1 MAISDARAVYGLSAL
16 GTNSRTGVVGSALI
30 GETPAQ
36 LRLTDATTAYVV
48 RAIFAGAGDELVLNL
63 LTGSATGSTTFVA
76 GNAQVET
83 ATITAAGGCT
93 TTGIMTLVLTS
104 SGMTGSPLNVA
115 VPLTTAAHTT
125 ATLVAAAART
135 ALESDAVVAAR
146 FTIGGSGAVVS
157 ITRKPTVEYTEGAT
171 TVPIYGANDATL
183 NLAIPSELGI
193 TAAASSADTTA
204 GVATDGVKIF
214 GDGVDFEG
222 VALVAMADVLAAS
235 FALSTGDISYADGSS
250 ESGRI
255 GISGAENRIF
265 AGGIS
270 INFGGTFTFTSSGA
284 ADITI
289 TVVGL

>member
-30 GETPAQ
+30 GETQSQ
-36 LRLTDATTAYVV
+36 LRLTDATTAYVI
-48 RAIFAGAGDELVLNL
+48 RAIFAGTGDELDLNL
-63 LTGSATGSTTFVA
+63 LTGSTTGSTAFVA

-83 ATITAAGGCT
+83 ATFVGSCT
-93 TTGIMTLVLTS
+93 TGGTMPLVLTS
-104 SGMTGSPLNVA
+104 AGMTGSPLTVN

-135 ALESDAVVAAR
+135 ALEADAVVSAR
-146 FTIGGSGAVVS
+146 FTIGGSGAVVTL
-157 ITRKPTVEYTEGAT
+157 TRKPTVEYTEGT
-171 TVPIYGANDATL
+171 TSVPIYGANDATL
-183 NLAIPSELGI
+183 NLAIPSGLGI